1 MRFARIGSG
10 CYTMSGHSKWANI
23 KRKKEK
29 TDAVKG
35 RSFTKIGREIAVAI
49 KEGGPD
55 PDSNSRLRDAIAKAR
70 ANNMPNDTITRSIK
84 KASGEL
90 GSINYED
97 VQYEGYGIGGV
108 AVIVSTL
115 TDNRNRTAGDVRHLF
130 DKFGG
135 NLGATGCVSYMFDR
149 KGIIEIEFE
158 DVEDIDEDEIT
169 MFALDCG
176 AEDINIDETLV
187 TVYTSVDDFSSV
199 SKAFAD
205 AGKYNIISA
214 ELGMVP
220 QNTIELDEA
229 KTETFMKMIDNLE
242 DNDDVQDVWHNL
254 A

>member
-1 MRFARIGSG
+1 
-10 CYTMSGHSKWANI
+10 MSGHSKWANI

-35 RSFTKIGREIAVAI
+35 RSFTKIGRELAVAI

-55 PDSNSRLRDAIAKAR
+55 PESNSKLRDVIAKAK
-70 ANNMPNDTITRSIK
+70 ANNMPNDTIMRSIK
-84 KASGEL
+84 KAAGEMNT
-90 GSINYED
+90 INYED

-135 NLGATGCVSYMFDR
+135 NLGATGCVSYMFDK

-158 DVEDIDEDEIT
+158 DIEDVDEDEIT
-169 MFALDCG
+169 MFALDAG
-176 AEDINIDETLV
+176 AEDVNIDDTLV
-187 TVYTSVDDFSSV
+187 TVYTAVEDFSSV
-199 SKAFAD
+199 SKVFSES
-205 AGKYNIISA
+205 GTYNVISA

-220 QNTIELDEA
+220 QNTVELDEA

>member
-1 MRFARIGSG
+1 
-10 CYTMSGHSKWANI
+10 MSGHSKWANI

-35 RSFTKIGREIAVAI
+35 RSFTKIGREIAVAV

-55 PDSNSRLRDAIAKAR
+55 PDSNARLRDAVAKAK

-84 KASGEL
+84 KAAGEL
-90 GSINYED
+90 GNINYEE
-97 VQYEGYGIGGV
+97 VTYEGYGIGGV

-135 NLGATGCVSYMFDR
+135 NLGANGCVSYLFDK

-158 DVEDIDEDEIT
+158 DVEDVDEDEIT
-169 MFALDCG
+169 MFALDSG
-176 AEDINIDETLV
+176 AEDVNIEDTLV
-187 TVYTSVDDFSSV
+187 TVYTSPEDFAAV
-199 SKAFAD
+199 SKAYAE

-220 QNTIELDEA
+220 QNTVELDEA
-229 KTETFMKMIDNLE
+229 KSETFMKMIDNLE

-254 A
+254 G